1 MKVKILTFASIKD
14 ICGFDERDIDIPKE
28 IVLSELMNKLS
39 KEFPDLNNMTG
50 SMLFAKNEEY
60 CTLETILKDGDTLAI
75 FPPVSGG

>member
-14 ICGFDERDIDIPKE
+14 ICGFDERDVNISKE
-28 IVLSELMNKLS
+28 IIISELMNKLS